1 MKQEAK
7 EEIYEAMV
15 VPKGAKIRV
24 PEGMEIGFDVKGDL
38 ILQESQTGFNEMN
51 SQYGSILID
60 ENVEVISRRI
70 NASKIVRVKGTLH
83 TGSINAESIKLE
95 EGTVRSSSIKAQSV
109 EFKGGRLESG
119 YIEAKELTID
129 GANVEI
135 GSINADKLVL
145 KNDVKG
151 TIMISNVKER
161 QIDDSAQL
169 KGGFESDIELL
180 GYLAK
185 YRREILSEK
194 ALSEVERKLH
204 IKDEYRFLSSP
215 PPPPAPSSPPRIK
228 EAIKVEETSGAEIEI
243 PPEADE
249 AFAKFE
255 ENAPKKKEIST
266 QSLDVPTQSFD
277 VFSIR
282 YPKLDDARKILMMEY
297 PDEGNIPP
305 IIKVILNALDKEEL
319 ASLRAIFSKWEKVI
333 KKAKE
338 SFGAKTAEALELI
351 DDSISE

>member
-1 MKQEAK
+1 MKEEGKQEM
-7 EEIYEAMV
+7 YEAMV

-70 NASKIVRVKGTLH
+70 NANKIVRVKGTLE
-83 TGSINAESIKLE
+83 TGSINAESLKLE
-95 EGTVRSSSIKAQSV
+95 DGTVRSSSIKAKSV
-109 EFKGGRLESG
+109 EFTGGRLESG

-194 ALSEVERKLH
+194 ALHEVERKLH
-204 IKDEYRFLSSP
+204 IREEYKFLSSP
-215 PPPPAPSSPPRIK
+215 SSTAPPPFA
-228 EAIKVEETSGAEIEI
+228 EEGDKVKETSRPQVDI
-243 PPEADE
+243 PSEADE

-255 ENAPKKKEIST
+255 EKTQEKKEVST

-282 YPKLDDARKILMMEY
+282 YPKLDEAQKILESEY
-297 PDEGNIPP
+297 PDESNIPP
-305 IIKVILNALDKEEL
+305 IIKVILNALDKQEIT
-319 ASLRAIFSKWEKVI
+319 SLRAIFSKWEKVI

-338 SFGAKTAEALELI
+338 SFGEQTAKALDLI
-351 DDSISE
+351 DDSIRE

>member
-83 TGSINAESIKLE
+83 TGSINAETLKLE
-95 EGTVRSSSIKAQSV
+95 DGTVRSSSIKAQSV
-109 EFKGGRLESG
+109 EFKGGHLESG

-129 GANVEI
+129 GSNVEI
-135 GSINADKLVL
+135 GSIKADKLVL

-194 ALSEVERKLH
+194 ALNEVERKLH
-204 IKDEYRFLSSP
+204 IKDEYRFLSPPSSSP
-215 PPPPAPSSPPRIK
+215 PPII
-228 EAIKVEETSGAEIEI
+228 ETIKVEEMSGAEIEI

-255 ENAPKKKEIST
+255 EKTQKKKEIST

-282 YPKLDDARKILMMEY
+282 YPKLDDAKKILELEY

-319 ASLRAIFSKWEKVI
+319 VSLRAIFSKWEKVI

-351 DDSISE
+351 DDSINE